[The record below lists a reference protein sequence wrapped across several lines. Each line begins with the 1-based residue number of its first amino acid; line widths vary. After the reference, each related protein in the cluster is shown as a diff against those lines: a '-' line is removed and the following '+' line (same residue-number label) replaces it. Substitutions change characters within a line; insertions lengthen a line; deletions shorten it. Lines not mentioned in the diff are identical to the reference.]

1 MNSWNVIKL
10 VEIILV
16 NISLRVELETHSVTM
31 NAENWQL
38 SCAFTDKKAN
48 RTYQG
53 FGRHIGGKAQL
64 NFVISHSFVCKCG

>member
-1 MNSWNVIKL
+1 MTSCNVIKL

-38 SCAFTDKKAN
+38 SCAFTDK
-48 RTYQG
+48 RP
-53 FGRHIGGKAQL
+53 IGLIRVLDAIL
-64 NFVISHSFVCKCG
+64 AERLS